1 MLMFDAFIEV
11 SDAERLQ
18 QREIVYFL
26 ILRIDALIRV
36 IKLQGLLDREETSV
50 IIDGRLHELKC
61 FLMSNKGNEDLKILT

>member
-1 MLMFDAFIEV
+1 MFDAFIEV

-61 FLMSNKGNEDLKILT
+61 FLMSKTG